1 MQVAGRI
8 DKEQVHAGI
17 QVPTLKELQMIP
29 EDNHCDAGEQG
40 VQTHTCCLGSGGGGC
55 ARGPTTVEEAGV
67 GSRGT

>member
-1 MQVAGRI
+1 MQVAGGI
-8 DKEQVHAGI
+8 DKEQVHAGN

-40 VQTHTCCLGSGGGGC
+40 AQTHTCCPGSGGGGC
-55 ARGPTTVEEAGV
+55 AQGPTAAEQAGV